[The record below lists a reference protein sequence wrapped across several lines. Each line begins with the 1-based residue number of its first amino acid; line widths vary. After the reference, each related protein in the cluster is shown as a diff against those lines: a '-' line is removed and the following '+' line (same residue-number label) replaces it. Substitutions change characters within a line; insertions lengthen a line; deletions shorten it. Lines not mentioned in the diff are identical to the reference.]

1 MPSKSLSENVVIV
14 TGASLGIGRELAIQ
28 LADRGAWLALAARD
42 VDKLEEV
49 AAQCRQIGSRAIAI
63 PTDVAEKS
71 QCARL
76 IEGTVAE
83 YGKIDTLINN
93 AGLSMLAR
101 FDEIQDLSMLERIMQ
116 VNYFGS
122 VYCTYHALP
131 HLKATRGRI
140 VGISSLLGKTGA
152 PTRVGYVASKHAM
165 AGFFDTLRIECA
177 DDGVSVTVVYPGFVA
192 TAIRER
198 VLGPDGKPF
207 GTSTVQETNIMTADT
222 CARLIM
228 KAVEQR
234 KREVVMTARGKVGL
248 WLKLIA
254 PKLVDNIA
262 RKAIEKGR

>member
-1 MPSKSLSENVVIV
+1 M
-14 TGASLGIGRELAIQ
+14 GIGRELAIQ
-28 LADRGAWLALAARD
+28 FAERGAWLALAARD

-63 PTDVAEKS
+63 PTDVADES

-76 IEGTVAE
+76 IENAVAE

-93 AGLSMLAR
+93 AGLSMFAR
-101 FDEIQDLSMLERIMQ
+101 FDEIQDLSVLERIMQ

-152 PTRVGYVASKHAM
+152 PTRSGYAASKHAM

-177 DDGVSVTVVYPGFVA
+177 GDGVSVTVVYPGFVA
-192 TAIRER
+192 TAVRER
-198 VLGPDGKPF
+198 ALGPNGKPL
-207 GTSTVQETNIMTADT
+207 GRSTAQETDIMTVDM

-228 KAVEQR
+228 KAVERR
-234 KREVVMTARGKVGL
+234 KREVIMTARGKAAL

-262 RKAIEKGR
+262 RKAIEEGR